1 MEYAYAGAHALVQL
15 HERHLRAFVVA
26 WKAAVADG
34 VALPPSDDPTCAS
47 LGALLHHVL
56 GAARGYMVWIC
67 RNLGLEDPGI
77 RDVPADVEADLDGYV
92 EHLLESWEGPLVH
105 LDQRTAD
112 LTHFPASWGPPYC
125 VDAMLEHAV
134 MHPIRH
140 AFQLERARCGT

>member
-92 EHLLESWEGPLVH
+92 EQQPLTPSGRGVDRALLAGAARL
-105 LDQRTAD
+105 
-112 LTHFPASWGPPYC
+112 
-125 VDAMLEHAV
+125 
-134 MHPIRH
+134 RH
-140 AFQLERARCGT
+140 APGRWGREGWRGGTE